1 MARTPIYSGDRQ
13 NDPRFNRNAII
24 DRRQFLSELFDANGN
39 PTRVM
44 YEFCG
49 RMQKEVGGQGPEAQM
64 AFAESVFNRAAAR
77 NHTIDYE
84 IRNHGRYSYWPQ
96 RQSQPGSSRNQA
108 FIDIITK
115 VCRNGTNLTCGATG
129 NDGVGDG
136 INTTAPTTYVSRGER
151 YSIEHADRN
160 WHANKF
166 ASLIRGVGR
175 FIGDVAGAIGQGIAA
190 VANGVVRAGAWV
202 VNQIGSAF
210 SPQQHTQQM
219 PPRHQHMD
227 RPGHQQAGYRHAPYQ
242 AGPYQPNAHQM
253 DPRQPERIARVDT
266 PPSSGWIVNG
276 TSVVSHRQS
285 EQPAD
290 VRPEPRPRP

>member
-1 MARTPIYSGDRQ
+1 MR
-13 NDPRFNRNAII
+13 
-24 DRRQFLSELFDANGN
+24 
-39 PTRVM
+39 
-44 YEFCG
+44 C
-49 RMQKEVGGQGPEAQM
+49 
-64 AFAESVFNRAAAR
+64 
-77 NHTIDYE
+77 
-84 IRNHGRYSYWPQ
+84 
-96 RQSQPGSSRNQA
+96 
-108 FIDIITK
+108 
-115 VCRNGTNLTCGATG
+115 GTNLSLGATG
-129 NDGVGDG
+129 NASESVGVGRE
-136 INTTAPTTYVSRGER
+136 TFRSRGER
-151 YSIEHADRN
+151 FGVETPDTRWWN
-160 WHANKF
+160 NGF
-166 ASLIRGVGR
+166 GSLIRGVGR